1 MSFSSQTKD
10 ELARVFPERP
20 CCKLAELAALVRMD
34 GTITINPKH
43 KVGLYVN
50 TENAGIARKIFSL
63 GKALFNFE
71 VEIRVHKRTR
81 LKKGNLY
88 SVHFLPHPQMAAFL
102 KAMGILDKNG
112 TIRPRIKKSL
122 IRTQCCRRS
131 YLRGAFLG
139 AGSVNNP
146 EGNYHLEI
154 ITSSEEYACSLADLI
169 NRFPG
174 MQAKVSGRK
183 NLYFVYLK
191 ESEQIVS
198 LLSIIGAHQALLD
211 FENIRIVKGMRNQVN
226 RLVNCETANLNKTV
240 NASLRQVEHI
250 RKIDEM
256 LGLDKLPA
264 RLQEVAL
271 LRLENPE
278 VSLKELGEMMDPPVG
293 KSGVNHRMRKIEEI
307 YGEITE
313 HLREIG
319 NTKRRKPKGISR

>member
-191 ESEQIVS
+191 RVS
-198 LLSIIGAHQALLD
+198 RSYRCSVSSG
-211 FENIRIVKGMRNQVN
+211 
-226 RLVNCETANLNKTV
+226 
-240 NASLRQVEHI
+240 HI
-250 RKIDEM
+250 R
-256 LGLDKLPA
+256 LCW
-264 RLQEVAL
+264 
-271 LRLENPE
+271 
-278 VSLKELGEMMDPPVG
+278 
-293 KSGVNHRMRKIEEI
+293 
-307 YGEITE
+307 
-313 HLREIG
+313 
-319 NTKRRKPKGISR
+319 ISRTSELSRECATRSTGWSTAKRPTLTRP